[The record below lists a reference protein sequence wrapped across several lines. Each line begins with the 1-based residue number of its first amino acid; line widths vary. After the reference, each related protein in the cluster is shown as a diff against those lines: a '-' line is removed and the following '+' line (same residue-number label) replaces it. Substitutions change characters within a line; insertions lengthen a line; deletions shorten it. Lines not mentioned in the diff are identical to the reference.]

1 MEDAEVSNA
10 ELSKRL
16 VAIETAVAHLTEAL
30 EELAKVVE
38 PGATPSALLVASHL
52 RDIRENFNQVARRPA
67 PG

>member
-1 MEDAEVSNA
+1 MEDTGVSNA

-30 EELAKVVE
+30 EELAKVAE
-38 PGATPSALLVASHL
+38 PAATPSASLVASHL
-52 RDIRENFNQVARRPA
+52 RDIRENFNRVAPRPA